1 MCSEFSREKKERGK
15 VNEKM
20 KKDSRQE
27 QQSLPGSWLKMCISP
42 ETSIQGTKA
51 FKHTSQYGVQ
61 ERSLLETDTVF
72 TEQQKWMV
80 CVTRTDG
87 SAKVVSPLSF
97 LPMFKMLCVL
107 SWDKD
112 QRRK

>member
-51 FKHTSQYGVQ
+51 FKHTSQ
-61 ERSLLETDTVF
+61 
-72 TEQQKWMV
+72 
-80 CVTRTDG
+80 
-87 SAKVVSPLSF
+87 
-97 LPMFKMLCVL
+97 
-107 SWDKD
+107 
-112 QRRK
+112 